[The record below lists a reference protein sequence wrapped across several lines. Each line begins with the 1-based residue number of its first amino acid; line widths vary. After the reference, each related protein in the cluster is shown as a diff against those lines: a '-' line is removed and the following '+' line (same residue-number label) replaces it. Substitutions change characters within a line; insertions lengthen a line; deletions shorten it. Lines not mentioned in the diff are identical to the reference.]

1 MGHRQFPSRGK
12 EARWPITESARDKF
26 LSNRRHGKG
35 ALSACISSAL
45 TRASFVG
52 IISVKASHV
61 VSAPFNLTRRTGPTQ
76 CAWMYSIVRLGKGDF
91 SCHKLR
97 RDYKIVR
104 WSLSC
109 SMLSFKSRFPTD
121 FCLASKNEENLCTKH
136 LRIDARDYY
145 FSILISR

>member
-35 ALSACISSAL
+35 ALSACIPSA
-45 TRASFVG
+45 RASFVG

-109 SMLSFKSRFPTD
+109 SMLSFKSRFSTD
-121 FCLASKNEENLCTKH
+121 FYLASKNEENLCTKH
-136 LRIDARDYY
+136 LQIDARDYY

>member
-26 LSNRRHGKG
+26 LSNRHGKG

-136 LRIDARDYY
+136 LQIDARDYY